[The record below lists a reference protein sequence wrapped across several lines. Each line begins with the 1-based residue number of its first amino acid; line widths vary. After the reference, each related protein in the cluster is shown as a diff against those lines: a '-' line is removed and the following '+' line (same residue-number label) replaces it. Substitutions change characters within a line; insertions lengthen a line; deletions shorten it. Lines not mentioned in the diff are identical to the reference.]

1 MVHLARRRA
10 VREKVLPLRVDDIIV
25 RRDAYG
31 LQHGPQVVRQGL
43 AVSEA
48 VFGDGGRR
56 DGLESADSQLDAHI
70 ARMLTQVGI
79 QHLQLLQVRPAVRRH
94 LLQPGNQFLGKD
106 IRPFLEGAEPA
117 AEFLPVRLRSL
128 RPAVL
133 EGHGRRDDGRNEFPR
148 RRHHH
153 FPDQR
158 REIRHRPGIMDTAF
172 LFPDGKRLDVGGVTD
187 NLRPLRKIEP
197 VAGFHQF
204 HPLVLQR
211 GERRETDDSILI
223 IN

>member
-1 MVHLARRRA
+1 
-10 VREKVLPLRVDDIIV
+10 
-25 RRDAYG
+25 
-31 LQHGPQVVRQGL
+31 
-43 AVSEA
+43 
-48 VFGDGGRR
+48 
-56 DGLESADSQLDAHI
+56 
-70 ARMLTQVGI
+70 MLTQVGI

-211 GERRETDDSILI
+211 GERRETDDTILV
-223 IN
+223 INRIVVCYRERVAVGRFIVRQLDVIGQAGGQGEGLEVMLADLRLLPEGIDDFTAETAEAGERVRHQ